1 MFRLNLILLMTFLMF
16 GIHNANSQEM
26 SSTSNP
32 TTVISM
38 THEQALVFVKDLIIQ
53 GKLDDARKVLL
64 AKPYDT
70 KELEIERLYLLAQV
84 ATLEH
89 KYNEAIDIYYFI
101 LDHQPDI
108 ANIRFRLA
116 ELYLK
121 KEDWIRAEY
130 HYRLALSHKDTPKE
144 IQQRIQYALYY
155 IRKNKNWNLWFNIG
169 IAPDNNIN
177 NTTSGEQCVSTLFG
191 VMCNT
196 LDEPEKDVGLNT
208 MFGGDY
214 EFKLNDN
221 WRLKNEFMFYNSK
234 YNDKKYD
241 DTYLYYT
248 LGARYIYNKG
258 DIFFGPT
265 FSKRYLAHKSYNYST
280 GFMFET
286 SYDITKQLNAN
297 LTLNYTPTYYDDY
310 SDILN
315 GDVKSARL
323 RLFYALDSSKYF
335 IFKTGYEYEK
345 TKDKT
350 YTNDR
355 INLALGFGA
364 ELPYGFHVYA
374 EPSVIFTN
382 YKGKRWTV
390 DNYEFKQIKEHDT
403 TQKYSISLS
412 NRKISFMGFVP
423 TLTYSYTDK
432 SSNIWQREYE
442 KSLIEFTIQKR
453 F

>member
-1 MFRLNLILLMTFLMF
+1 MTFLMF

-26 SSTSNP
+26 SSTSNLSNTITIP
-32 TTVISM
+32 
-38 THEQALVFVKDLIIQ
+38 HEQALSFATDLIAQ
-53 GKLDDARKVLL
+53 EKLEDARKVLL
-64 AKPYDT
+64 AKPYDI
-70 KELEIERLYLLAQV
+70 KELEIERLYLLAQI

-121 KEDWIRAEY
+121 KEDWMRAEY

-196 LDEPEKDVGLNT
+196 LDEPEKDVGLNV
-208 MFGGDY
+208 MLGGNY
-214 EFKLNDN
+214 EFKLSDK
-221 WRLKNEFMFYNSK
+221 WRLKNEFMVYNSK

-248 LGARYIYNKG
+248 IGARYIYNKG
-258 DIFFGPT
+258 DVFFGPT
-265 FSKRYLAHKSYNYST
+265 FSKRYIAHKSYNYST

-310 SDILN
+310 SDILD

-345 TKDKT
+345 TKDET

-382 YKGKRWTV
+382 YKGKRWAV
-390 DNYEFKQIKEHDT
+390 DNYEFKQVKENDT
-403 TQKYSISLS
+403 TQRYSISLS

-423 TLTYSYTDK
+423 TITYSYTDK

>member
-1 MFRLNLILLMTFLMF
+1 MSCLIKIILVMLIGLGGLT
-16 GIHNANSQEM
+16 AQA
-26 SSTSNP
+26 STLKITDKVQNFITMPHKDVLSFA
-32 TTVISM
+32 T
-38 THEQALVFVKDLIIQ
+38 DLIAQ

-64 AKPYDT
+64 LKPYND
-70 KELEIERLYLLAQV
+70 KELEIERLYLLAQI

-108 ANIRFRLA
+108 PNIRYRLA

-121 KEDWIRAEY
+121 KEDWLRAEY
-130 HYRLALSHKDTPKE
+130 HYRLALAHKDTPKE
-144 IQQRIQYALYY
+144 IQHRIKYALYY

-191 VMCNT
+191 VMCNS
-196 LDEPEKDVGLNT
+196 LDEPEKDVGLNV
-208 MFGGDY
+208 MLGGNY
-214 EFKLNDN
+214 EFKLSDK
-221 WRLKNEFMFYNSK
+221 WRLRNEFMVYNSK
-234 YNDKKYD
+234 YSDKKYD

-248 LGARYIYNKG
+248 IGARYIYNKG

-310 SDILN
+310 GDILD

-345 TKDKT
+345 TKDET

-355 INLALGFGA
+355 INFALGFGA

-374 EPSVIFTN
+374 EPSVLYTQ

-390 DNYEFKQIKEHDT
+390 DNYEFKQVKEHDT
-403 TQKYSISLS
+403 TQRYSISLS

>member
-16 GIHNANSQEM
+16 GVHNANSQEM
-26 SSTSNP
+26 SSTSNS

-38 THEQALVFVKDLIIQ
+38 THEDVLSFAKDLIAQ

-70 KELEIERLYLLAQV
+70 KELEIERLYLLAQI

-89 KYNEAIDIYYFI
+89 KYEEAIDIYYFI

-144 IQQRIQYALYY
+144 IQQRIKYALYY
-155 IRKNKNWNLWFNIG
+155 IRKNKNWNLWFNVG

-177 NTTSGEQCVSTLFG
+177 NTTSGEQCVMTIFG
-191 VMCNT
+191 VVCNT

-208 MFGGDY
+208 AFGGNY
-214 EFKLNDN
+214 EFKLSDK
-221 WRLKNEFMFYNSK
+221 WRLKNEFMVYNSK
-234 YNDKKYD
+234 YDDKKYD

-248 LGARYIYNKG
+248 IGARYIYNRG

-286 SYDITKQLNAN
+286 SYDINKQLNAN

-310 SDILN
+310 SDILD

-335 IFKTGYEYEK
+335 IFKTGYEYEN
-345 TKDKT
+345 TKNET

-355 INLALGFGA
+355 VNLALGFGA
-364 ELPYGFHVYA
+364 ELPYGFHIYA
-374 EPSVIFTN
+374 EPSVVLTN
-382 YKGKRWTV
+382 YKGKRWAV
-390 DNYEFKQIKEHDT
+390 KDYNFEEIKEKDT
-403 TQKYSISLS
+403 TQRYSISVS

>member
-1 MFRLNLILLMTFLMF
+1 MAVFLLI
-16 GIHNANSQEM
+16 NANSAIAKEGILPATETHK
-26 SSTSNP
+26 SEHKTI
-32 TTVISM
+32 ISM
-38 THEQALVFVKDLIIQ
+38 PHENVLSFAKDLIAQ

-64 AKPYDT
+64 AKPYDV

-84 ATLEH
+84 ATMEH
-89 KYNEAIDIYYFI
+89 KYQEAIDIYYFI

-108 ANIRFRLA
+108 PNIRFRLA

-121 KEDWIRAEY
+121 QEDWLRAEY
-130 HYRLALSHKDTPKE
+130 HYRLALAHKDTPKE
-144 IQQRIQYALYY
+144 IQHRIKYALYY

-191 VMCNT
+191 VMCDT
-196 LDEPEKDVGLNT
+196 LDEPEKDVGLNV
-208 MFGGDY
+208 MLGGNY
-214 EFKLNDN
+214 EFKLSDK
-221 WRLKNEFMFYNSK
+221 WRLRNEFMVYNSK
-234 YNDKKYD
+234 YSDKKYD

-248 LGARYIYNKG
+248 IGARYIHNKG

-265 FSKRYLAHKSYNYST
+265 FSTRYLAHKSYNYST

-310 SDILN
+310 SDILD

-345 TKDKT
+345 TKDET

-355 INLALGFGA
+355 INFALGFGA

-374 EPSVIFTN
+374 EPSVLYTQ

-390 DNYEFKQIKEHDT
+390 DNYEFKQVKEHDT
-403 TQKYSISLS
+403 TQRYSISLS

>member
-1 MFRLNLILLMTFLMF
+1 MVAFLWYGNNIAEANEVSPTSDSTRVITMSHEEVLSFASDLM
-16 GIHNANSQEM
+16 
-26 SSTSNP
+26 
-32 TTVISM
+32 
-38 THEQALVFVKDLIIQ
+38 KQ
-53 GKLDDARKVLL
+53 GKLADARKVLL
-64 AKPYDT
+64 LKPYNN

-84 ATLEH
+84 AILEH
-89 KYNEAIDIYYFI
+89 KYNEAIDIYHFI
-101 LDHQPDI
+101 LDYQPDI
-108 ANIRFRLA
+108 PNIRFRLA

-121 KEDWIRAEY
+121 KEDWMRAEY

-144 IQQRIQYALYY
+144 IQHRIQYALYY
-155 IRKNKNWNLWFNIG
+155 IRKNKNWNLWFNVG
-169 IAPDNNIN
+169 IAPDNNVN

-208 MFGGDY
+208 MVGGDY

-297 LTLNYTPTYYDDY
+297 LTLSYTPTYYDDY
-310 SDILN
+310 SDILD

-364 ELPYGFHVYA
+364 ELPYGFHIYA
-374 EPSVIFTN
+374 EPSVLYTQ
-382 YKGKRWTV
+382 YKGERWTV
-390 DNYEFKQIKEHDT
+390 DNYEFKQVKEYDT
-403 TQKYSISLS
+403 TQRYSISLS
-412 NRKISFMGFVP
+412 NRKISFMGLIP

>member
-1 MFRLNLILLMTFLMF
+1 MTKTKFVLLVTFLIF
-16 GIHNANSQEM
+16 GSNIAVSKEV
-26 SSTSNP
+26 SPTSNSA
-32 TTVISM
+32 TIISM
-38 THEQALVFVKDLIIQ
+38 THKQALNFAKNLIAQ
-53 GKLDDARKVLL
+53 GKLIDARKVLL
-64 AKPYDT
+64 VKPYDV

-108 ANIRFRLA
+108 PNIRFRLA

-121 KEDWIRAEY
+121 QEDWLRAEY
-130 HYRLALSHKDTPKE
+130 HYRLALAHKDTPKE
-144 IQQRIQYALYY
+144 IQHRIKYALYY

-169 IAPDNNIN
+169 IAPDNNVN
-177 NTTSGEQCVSTLFG
+177 NTTSGEQCVMTMFG

-208 MFGGDY
+208 MLGGNY
-214 EFKLNDN
+214 EFKLSDK
-221 WRLKNEFMFYNSK
+221 WRLRNEFLVYNSK
-234 YNDKKYD
+234 YDNKKYD
-241 DTYLYYT
+241 DTYLYYV
-248 LGARYIYNKG
+248 LGARYIYDKG

-265 FSKRYLAHKSYNYST
+265 VSKRYLGHKAYNYST
-280 GFMFET
+280 GFMVET
-286 SYDITKQLNAN
+286 NYDLTKRLNAN
-297 LTLNYTPTYYDDY
+297 LTLSYTPTYYDDY
-310 SDILN
+310 SDILD
-315 GDVKSARL
+315 GDVKGARL
-323 RLFYALDSSKYF
+323 RLFYALDSSKYL

-345 TKDKT
+345 TKDET

-355 INLALGFGA
+355 INFALGFGA

-374 EPSVIFTN
+374 EPSVLFTN
-382 YKGKRWTV
+382 YKGDRWIV
-390 DNYEFKQIKEHDT
+390 KDYEFKQVKEKDV
-403 TQKYSISLS
+403 TQRYSISIS
-412 NRKISFMGFVP
+412 NRKIAIWDLVP